1 MRSLMTSSKNLWTF
15 TVGILKTCMSELSS
29 AQTIPTVSVMFY
41 NITPSKSLSGSTPID
56 SHLCIKTKY
65 GFVTENNMASLIYTT
80 SAMLPCP
87 VQANL
92 RLTVI
97 QRDPNCQYFFKESQL
112 TWWGGC
118 LIEQK
123 LVTQSVSGVRSCCY
137 TPKKKKTDGLFWWW
151 HVVDYSFGKTKQWP
165 VSWNHQK
172 VLWFTRL
179 LTPRC
184 PAHHSVKSQPV
195 TFLQHGQLSWLLK
208 RL

>member
-1 MRSLMTSSKNLWTF
+1 MFSWVNARRRYRTRRTHDVADIQLSVYNVCPVARCIIVHKNKTYPKLFHPGIMRSLMTSSKNLWTF

-112 TWWGGC
+112 T
-118 LIEQK
+118 
-123 LVTQSVSGVRSCCY
+123 
-137 TPKKKKTDGLFWWW
+137 
-151 HVVDYSFGKTKQWP
+151 
-165 VSWNHQK
+165 
-172 VLWFTRL
+172 
-179 LTPRC
+179 
-184 PAHHSVKSQPV
+184 
-195 TFLQHGQLSWLLK
+195 
-208 RL
+208 